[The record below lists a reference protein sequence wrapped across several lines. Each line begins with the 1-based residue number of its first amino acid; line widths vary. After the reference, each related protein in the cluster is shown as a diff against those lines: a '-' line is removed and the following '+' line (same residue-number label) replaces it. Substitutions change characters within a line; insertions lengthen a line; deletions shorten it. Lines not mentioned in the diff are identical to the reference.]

1 MEVSKASEFLI
12 SDRVIKIA
20 DRVVAVG
27 GPIPKLKG
35 GEKLVRY
42 TNSIC
47 PYCNALLPAVIVE
60 RDGKWFIRKIC
71 PEHGE
76 VEDVYQ
82 GDAEYARR
90 LERFFI
96 EGRGP
101 RYTYTDLTAPC
112 PYSCGLCPIHMSHT
126 AIANLVATN
135 RCDLD
140 CWFCF
145 FYAEKSG
152 FVYEPDLSQIKYM
165 VEQLLK
171 QKVTPV
177 IQVTGGEPTVREDLP
192 EIISLLKSMGVKHIQ
207 LNTHAITFARLYVDK
222 GPEAAASYARD
233 LRTRGVNTVYMSFD
247 GVSPRANPKN
257 HWEAPYALEAFR
269 AGGMTSVVLVPVVI
283 KDVNTDEL
291 GDILRFAA
299 LNQDVVR
306 GVNFQPVSLTGMIRR
321 AEREKLRITISDAV
335 RLIEEQTRGQIKKE
349 DWFPVPASVPI
360 SEFIERLAGEFKF
373 EMANHPQCGVAT
385 YVYTR
390 ILDRESAEVE
400 FIPITRFIDVYGLLD
415 YLVEKSEELRE
426 GGFRPFVGL
435 KLIANIVSK
444 YVRWGEVPRELRSAL
459 PKMLANIFIKR
470 SYEALG
476 EWHYKMLFLGMMHF
490 MDLYNYD
497 VERVM
502 RCNVHYL
509 MPDGRVI
516 PFCTFNVMS
525 DVYRDYVQKKYVLPL
540 EEWKS
545 KMGSSSLESI
555 KYRRSAELIKRLTT
569 GEPYIR
575 TYRPWLHRW
584 VDLYPWIKEYSS
596 S

>member
-165 VEQLLK
+165 VEQLLR

>member
-1 MEVSKASEFLI
+1 
-12 SDRVIKIA
+12 
-20 DRVVAVG
+20 
-27 GPIPKLKG
+27 
-35 GEKLVRY
+35 
-42 TNSIC
+42 
-47 PYCNALLPAVIVE
+47 
-60 RDGKWFIRKIC
+60 
-71 PEHGE
+71 
-76 VEDVYQ
+76 
-82 GDAEYARR
+82 
-90 LERFFI
+90 
-96 EGRGP
+96 
-101 RYTYTDLTAPC
+101 C

-165 VEQLLK
+165 IEQLLK

-207 LNTHAITFARLYVDK
+207 LNTHAITFARLYIDK
-222 GPEAAASYARD
+222 GLEAAASYARD
-233 LRTRGVNTVYMSFD
+233 LRSRGVNTVYMSFD

-257 HWEAPYALEAFR
+257 HWEAPYSLEAFR

-283 KDVNTDEL
+283 KNVNTEEL
-291 GDILRFAA
+291 GDIVRFAA
-299 LNQDVVR
+299 LNQDIVR

-335 RLIEEQTRGQIKKE
+335 KLIEEQTRGQIKKE

-390 ILDRESAEVE
+390 VLDRDSAEVE

-426 GGFRPFVGL
+426 GGMRSFVGL
-435 KLIANIVSK
+435 KLVANLVSK
-444 YVRWGEVPRELRSAL
+444 YVRWGEVPRELRSVL

-540 EEWKS
+540 DEWKS

-555 KYRRSAELIKRLTT
+555 KYRRSAELIKKLTS
-569 GEPYIR
+569 GEPYVR
-575 TYRPWLHRW
+575 AYRPWLRRW

-596 S
+596 R

>member
-20 DRVVAVG
+20 DRVIAVG

-76 VEDVYQ
+76 IEDVYQ
-82 GDAEYARR
+82 GDAEYAKR
-90 LERFFI
+90 LEKFFI

-101 RYTYTDLTAPC
+101 RHAYTDLTAPC

-222 GPEAAASYARD
+222 GLEAAASYARD

-269 AGGMTSVVLVPVVI
+269 AGGMTSVVLVPVII
-283 KDVNTDEL
+283 KNVNTEEL
-291 GDILRFAA
+291 GDIVRFAA

-335 RLIEEQTRGQIKKE
+335 KLIEEQTRGQIKKE

-373 EMANHPQCGVAT
+373 EMANHPHCGVAT

-390 ILDRESAEVE
+390 VLDRGSAEVE

-415 YLVEKSEELRE
+415 YLVEKSEELRK
-426 GGFRPFVGL
+426 GGFKSFVGL
-435 KLIANIVSK
+435 KLVANLVSK
-444 YVRWGEVPRELRSAL
+444 YVRWGDVPRELRSVL

-540 EEWKS
+540 EEWKF

-555 KYRRSAELIKRLTT
+555 KYRRSAELIKKLTT

>member
-1 MEVSKASEFLI
+1 MGVSKASEFLI
-12 SDRVIKIA
+12 NDRVIKIA
-20 DRVVAVG
+20 DRVIAVG
-27 GPIPKLKG
+27 GSIPKLKG

-42 TNSIC
+42 TNSVC
-47 PYCNALLPAVIVE
+47 PYCNALLPAVVVE

-76 VEDVYQ
+76 IEDVYQ
-82 GDAEYARR
+82 GDAEYAKR

-101 RYTYTDLTAPC
+101 RYAYTDLTAPC

-165 VEQLLK
+165 IEQLLK

-207 LNTHAITFARLYVDK
+207 LNTHAITFARLYIDK
-222 GPEAAASYARD
+222 GLEAAASYARD
-233 LRTRGVNTVYMSFD
+233 LRSRGVNTVYMSFD

-257 HWEAPYALEAFR
+257 HWEAPYSLEAFR

-283 KDVNTDEL
+283 KNVNTEEL
-291 GDILRFAA
+291 GDIVRFAA
-299 LNQDVVR
+299 LNQDIVR

-335 RLIEEQTRGQIKKE
+335 KLIEEQTRGQIKKE

-390 ILDRESAEVE
+390 VLDRDSAEVE

-426 GGFRPFVGL
+426 GGMRSFVGL
-435 KLIANIVSK
+435 KLVANLVSK
-444 YVRWGEVPRELRSAL
+444 YVRWGEVPRELRSVL

-540 EEWKS
+540 DEWKS

-555 KYRRSAELIKRLTT
+555 KYRRSAELIKKLTS
-569 GEPYIR
+569 GEPYVR
-575 TYRPWLHRW
+575 AYRPWLRRW

-596 S
+596 R